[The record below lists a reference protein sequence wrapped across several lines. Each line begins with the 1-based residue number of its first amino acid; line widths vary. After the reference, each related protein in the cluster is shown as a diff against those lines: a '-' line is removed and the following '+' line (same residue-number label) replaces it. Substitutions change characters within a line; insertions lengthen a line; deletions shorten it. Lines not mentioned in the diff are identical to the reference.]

1 LFSKRGNY
9 FLANEP
15 ANEFAS
21 AFDLSSQRS
30 SNHFVYSDL
39 YGHIGQSRIARNC
52 SKLVGSDFA
61 LFGELQFAI

>member
-21 AFDLSSQRS
+21 AFDLSSQIS
-30 SNHFVYSDL
+30 SNH
-39 YGHIGQSRIARNC
+39 
-52 SKLVGSDFA
+52 
-61 LFGELQFAI
+61 LFILIFTVTSAKAESLETAQD